1 MSLISF
7 KRVGYPVRVYRA
19 TGGNYRPDAAAAYIG
34 MKVAPAHAA
43 PAEMTTT
50 ESEEEDSD
58 KKDEELPDW
67 GPSAQAFA
75 EEVTQQQ
82 RAISKYRKDDKQ
94 TSENILRKYIQ
105 GILHENYSPRKCNEE
120 FNVIIEML
128 VVRTMVFPSTVGG
141 EGLYAAEFIPK
152 NTVVSRW
159 IEGHDKTFSNE
170 FVEKLG
176 SQDRKK
182 FKELASWD
190 GDSWF
195 LSGDDGIYFNHSKS
209 PNIRVI
215 MGRNSPAT
223 WDRVAIRDIQP
234 GEELTM
240 DYREIG
246 LDSI

>member
-1 MSLISF
+1 MKSLRQLRKIA
-7 KRVGYPVRVYRA
+7 K
-19 TGGNYRPDAAAAYIG
+19 
-34 MKVAPAHAA
+34 
-43 PAEMTTT
+43 
-50 ESEEEDSD
+50 EEIRFC
-58 KKDEELPDW
+58 L
-67 GPSAQAFA
+67 A
-75 EEVTQQQ
+75 EE
-82 RAISKYRKDDKQ
+82 ALGLHGAGM
-94 TSENILRKYIQ
+94 SENILRKYIKDV
-105 GILHENYSPRKCNEE
+105 LHENHSPRKCNEE

-128 VVRTMVFPSTVGG
+128 VVRTMVAPSTVGG

-170 FVEKLG
+170 FVEKLELRD
-176 SQDRKK
+176 QKK

-223 WDRVAIRDIQP
+223 WDRVAVRDIQP